1 LSKPLKEDWS
11 LLIDWRIDQ
20 PATGPVMLSFGGAA
34 LDIKPT
40 MRALPTGVPTQTRIP
55 LRCFAAAGAKLDVVG
70 SPIRMQAAKGL
81 VATIRNV
88 HIETTKKGASCPG
101 KMR

>member
-1 LSKPLKEDWS
+1 
-11 LLIDWRIDQ
+11 
-20 PATGPVMLSFGGAA
+20 MLAFGGAA
-34 LDIKPT
+34 LDIKTT

-55 LRCFAAAGAKLDVVG
+55 LRCFANAGAKLDAVG
-70 SPIRMQAAKGL
+70 SPIRMQATKGL

-101 KMR
+101 KAR